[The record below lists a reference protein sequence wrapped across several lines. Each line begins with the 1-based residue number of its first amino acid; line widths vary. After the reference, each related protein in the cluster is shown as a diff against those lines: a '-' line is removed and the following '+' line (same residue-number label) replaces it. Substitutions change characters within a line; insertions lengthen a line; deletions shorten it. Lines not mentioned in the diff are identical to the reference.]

1 MGMTYTLAF
10 SVFKKGIRDTDGL
23 LKLAEVHLG
32 IVGGPAAGLAIDGI
46 LIKEHPTKG
55 MQVVYPPSVVGFL
68 KEGREETDCTLLRA
82 FASAYSQATQPKPET
97 RLDDFTGIPDP
108 QVGKFVH

>member
-1 MGMTYTLAF
+1 MSMTYTLAF
-10 SVFKKGIRDTDGL
+10 SVFKGGIKDCDGL
-23 LKLAEVHLG
+23 LKIAEVHLG
-32 IVGGPAAGLAIDGI
+32 IVGGPAAGLAVEGI
-46 LIKEHPTKG
+46 LIKEHTTRG
-55 MQVVYPPSVVGFL
+55 MQIVYPPCVIGFL
-68 KEGREETDCTLLRA
+68 TTREETERTILRA